1 MLRSMFVQQLEE
13 SVTHIQEL
21 GERTLVQLDRAIAC
35 FETGDTSKVD
45 DIIANDKKINKRE
58 LELNEQVFDIIARQQ
73 PVASDLR
80 KLIVVMKIS
89 GDLER
94 VADLAVDMAKVSRRI
109 SAVDDDTI
117 SELSSLAKDARA
129 MVAKALV
136 AYKEKDVFAAQQ
148 LAKEDDAIDERFGKF
163 IKRLFRQDVNEQNVE
178 GTTQLAFIARYVE
191 RIADYATNLSE
202 WIIYEANGHH
212 FDLN

>member
-45 DIIANDKKINKRE
+45 EIIANDKKINKRE

-148 LAKEDDAIDERFGKF
+148 LAKEDDVIDERFGKF
-163 IKRLFRQDVNEQNVE
+163 IKRLFRQDVNEQNIE
-178 GTTQLAFIARYVE
+178 ETTQLAFIARYVE